1 MASISPMP
9 VGGFATR
16 TVSADPG
23 LLSNEE
29 LLAEQ
34 TGNRRQLLLK
44 LIKRDSSPQARIW
57 ILFKRTK
64 KIVNWFLDRAQIKI
78 SVCRRYYTALLLLL
92 TMLFLSSSMNF
103 FHRTVQ

>member
-1 MASISPMP
+1 MASISPLP
-9 VGGFATR
+9 VGSTATR

-57 ILFKRTK
+57 ILLKRTK

-78 SVCRRYYTALLLLL
+78 SVGPCCPAMFSFSLLAI
-92 TMLFLSSSMNF
+92 LSSTLLS
-103 FHRTVQ
+103 H

>member
-9 VGGFATR
+9 VGGIATR

-64 KIVNWFLDRAQIKI
+64 KIINWFLDRAQIKI
-78 SVCRRYYTALLLLL
+78 SVCR
-92 TMLFLSSSMNF
+92 S
-103 FHRTVQ
+103 